1 MGEVNIRRIELLN
14 IREVKKLVD
23 KYPNDME
30 LGSKVRELFTPT
42 QDEKDYL
49 EFWTCEYCGKHTHE
63 VEYDYLGGVTNHLQ
77 CELERVSKLEIDGC

>member
-30 LGSKVRELFTPT
+30 LGKEIRELFIPT
-42 QDEKDYL
+42 QAEKAYL
-49 EFWTCEYCGKHTHE
+49 EYWTCEWCGKHTHE
-63 VEYDYLGGVTNHLQ
+63 VEYDYIGAGTNHLQ
-77 CELERVSKLEIDGC
+77 CELERVLKLQDE

>member
-1 MGEVNIRRIELLN
+1 MGEVVRHQKIINSYTIQDLA
-14 IREVKKLVD
+14 K

-30 LGSKVRELFTPT
+30 LGRRVRELVTPT

-63 VEYDYLGGVTNHLQ
+63 VEYDYLGGGTNHLQ
-77 CELERVSKLEIDGC
+77 CELERAVKLGKD